1 MYLSNG
7 KPHTETLNNFGKAAY
22 ETHVIG
28 QSKEDIVQFIN
39 DVISGKD
46 KMKVEREQFLEKYLK
61 IPDTGNASLNI
72 IDCIL
77 KG

>member
-7 KPHTETLNNFGKAAY
+7 KPHTETLNDFGKAAY

-46 KMKVEREQFLEKYLK
+46 KMKVDREHFLMKYLTV
-61 IPDTGNASLNI
+61 PDTGNASHNI
-72 IDCIL
+72 INAIL
-77 KG
+77 YQ